1 MTTFRL
7 LISGGGTG
15 GHLFPA
21 IAAAQELR
29 RRLPDSEVLFLG
41 TGRKIDT
48 LGLASHGFV
57 GASIESFG
65 FKGMS
70 LAGKCKSL
78 WAVPKSIYQAMS
90 HIRRFRPDVVLGVGG
105 YVTGPVLLAAKLYAI
120 PTVIH
125 EQNSVPGMANRL
137 LGRLVTRICLSLPES
152 ENYFPAKKCVLTGN
166 PVRHAIAH
174 LAEERR
180 RQTTTDVPSRP
191 TLLVLGGSQGAR
203 ALNQLVADAFCEA
216 AKEELA
222 AVRLIHQTG
231 ADDEAAIK
239 KRYAEA
245 GIEAEVAAFFTDMAN
260 IYSQADCCL
269 SRAGATTLAE
279 LAVLGLPAILVP
291 YPYAADNHQERNG
304 NYYAQGGGAWMFRQD
319 KLNSETL
326 AGYILSLSLDAARLW
341 AMAKAMRGL
350 ARPQAAEAIV
360 DICLKAA
367 GPAAGRWSEQT
378 EQKK

>member
-1 MTTFRL
+1 MTAFRL

-48 LGLASHGFV
+48 LGLSSHGFA
-57 GASIESFG
+57 GAAIESFA

-70 LAGKCKSL
+70 PAGKCKAL
-78 WAVPKSIYQAMS
+78 WAVPKSVYQAMA
-90 HIRRFRPDVVLGVGG
+90 HIRRFRPHVVLGVGG
-105 YVTGPVLLAAKLYAI
+105 YVTGPVLLAASLYAI

-125 EQNSVPGMANRL
+125 EQNSVPGMTNRL
-137 LGRLVTRICLSLPES
+137 LGRIVTQVCLSLPES
-152 ENYFPAKKCVLTGN
+152 EKYFPASKCILTGN
-166 PVRHAIAH
+166 PVRQAIAQ

-180 RQTTTDVPSRP
+180 QQAATNVVAEAPARP
-191 TLLVLGGSQGAR
+191 TLLVLGGSQGAHT
-203 ALNQLVADAFCEA
+203 LNQLVTEAFCDT

-222 AVRLIHQTG
+222 SIRLIHQTG
-231 ADDEAAIK
+231 AADEAMIK

-245 GIEAEVAAFFTDMAN
+245 GIEAEVAAFFTDMAS

-279 LAVLGLPAILVP
+279 LATIGLPALLVP

-304 NYYAQGGGAWMFRQD
+304 DYYAEGGGAWLLRQD
-319 KLNSETL
+319 GLISETL
-326 AGYILSLSLDAARLW
+326 AGYILSLVHDPARLW
-341 AMAKAMRGL
+341 AMAKSMRGL
-350 ARPQAAEAIV
+350 ARPRAAVSIVDLCLRLAEWREEAEA
-360 DICLKAA
+360 
-367 GPAAGRWSEQT
+367 
-378 EQKK
+378 KK